1 MVIMISYDLNNHE
14 KPSAYQD
21 VADMI
26 KRYAKDQRKPL
37 RSQWFVYTDD
47 SVETWNSRME
57 TVTDKN
63 DSWFIVQIKPPYNGW
78 LPKDFWDW
86 LRVRI

>member
-1 MVIMISYDLNNHE
+1 MDPLLSVGIKHSLHARSTDMVIMISYDLNHE

-47 SVETWNSRME
+47 SARDME
-57 TVTDKN
+57 
-63 DSWFIVQIKPPYNGW
+63 
-78 LPKDFWDW
+78 
-86 LRVRI
+86 